1 MGLTRNHLVVKG
13 RVQGVGFRWFAAE
26 TARACG
32 VTGWVRNR
40 VDGTVEAE
48 AQGTPAAVT
57 GFVSALKKG
66 PRFASV
72 EEIEEKAVPIE
83 AGESE
88 FDIR

>member
-1 MGLTRNHLVVKG
+1 MALTRKHLVVTG

-26 TARACG
+26 TARACL

-40 VDGTVEAE
+40 TDGTVEAE
-48 AQGTPAAVT
+48 AQGTTAAVT

-66 PRFASV
+66 PRFAGVSDV
-72 EEIEEKAVPIE
+72 EATDVPIKLDE
-83 AGESE
+83 IA

>member
-1 MGLTRNHLVVKG
+1 MPLTRKHLVVTG
-13 RVQGVGFRWFAAE
+13 RVQGVGFRWFASE

-40 VDGTVEAE
+40 PDGTVEAE

-72 EEIEEKAVPIE
+72 SEVAEQDVPAKAGDSDFEI
-83 AGESE
+83 
-88 FDIR
+88 R